1 MNIWKIIVICGMG
14 AALILIGSAIGAAS
28 YAEGMLSVIAGVGV
42 ANLAMLAIVIDK
54 LSKKD

>member
-1 MNIWKIIVICGMG
+1 MG